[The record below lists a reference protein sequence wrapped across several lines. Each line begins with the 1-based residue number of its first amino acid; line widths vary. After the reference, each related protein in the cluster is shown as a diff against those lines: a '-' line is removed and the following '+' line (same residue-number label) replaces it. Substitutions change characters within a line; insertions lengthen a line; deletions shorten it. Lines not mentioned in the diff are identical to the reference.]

1 MSQNQVQRGPE
12 RGNLEGKQL
21 QRGKEAVKAGSLIS
35 LRGAEG
41 GHETE

>member
-12 RGNLEGKQL
+12 RGNLEGK

-41 GHETE
+41 GHETG